1 MAHWREFIAVNH
13 ATQFDWRA
21 GDAYLFDIDGT
32 LLNSRDGVHYNAFH
46 RAVREVFGVNSK
58 IDGVPVHGNTDIGI
72 LRAVLERE
80 RVSQRDFE
88 AKLPKMLEL
97 MCSEVQQ
104 KAAELRPALCPAI
117 EEFLRT
123 LHADGKLLGVVSGN
137 LEPIGWAKISAAGLR
152 QYFSFGSFSD
162 RNELREDIF
171 RYGIDEARRQ
181 LGPHAAVFVVGDTP
195 ADIAAACKVNA
206 PVIAVA
212 TGIYS
217 LEDLRKHNPDACV
230 SCCSELLGSATDH
243 GR

>member
-1 MAHWREFIAVNH
+1 MAPAPEFIAVNH
-13 ATQFDWRA
+13 ETQFDWRA

-72 LRAVLERE
+72 LRAVLARE
-80 RVSQRDFE
+80 GVPDRDFQ

-97 MCSEVQQ
+97 MCSEVQE
-104 KAAELRPALCPAI
+104 KAAELKPALCPAI
-117 EEFLRT
+117 EDLLRM
-123 LHADGKLLGVVSGN
+123 LHGDGKLLGIVSGN

-171 RYGIDEARRQ
+171 HYGIDETRRR
-181 LGPHAAVFVVGDTP
+181 LGPRASVFIVGDTP
-195 ADIAAACKVNA
+195 ADITAARKVNA
-206 PVIAVA
+206 PVIAIA
-212 TGIYS
+212 TGIYTV
-217 LEDLRKHNPDACV
+217 EELRKHNPDACV
-230 SCCSELLGSATDH
+230 SCCSELLGSATEH

>member
-1 MAHWREFIAVNH
+1 MAHSREFIAVNH
-13 ATQFDWRA
+13 ETQFDWRA

-72 LRAVLERE
+72 LRAVLVRE
-80 RVSQRDFE
+80 GVSDLDFQV
-88 AKLPKMLEL
+88 KLPKMLEL

-104 KAAELRPALCPAI
+104 KAAELRPVLCPAV
-117 EEFLRT
+117 EDFLQT
-123 LHADGKLLGVVSGN
+123 LHDDGKLLGVVSGN

-152 QYFSFGSFSD
+152 DYFSFGSFSD

-171 RYGIDEARRQ
+171 HYGIDEARRR
-181 LGPHAAVFVVGDTP
+181 LGPRAAVFLVGDTP
-195 ADIAAACKVNA
+195 ADIAAARKVDA

-212 TGIYS
+212 TGIYRV
-217 LEDLRKHNPDACV
+217 EELRKHNPDACV
-230 SCCSELLGSATDH
+230 SCCSDLLGSATDH